1 MKRKMS
7 MELIATYRNE
17 SDGLEALIMDGNE
30 KYNYRIVFRDSDA
43 DATILV
49 RFKHNYFDCMKDIKE
64 FMVDDF
70 IHVEGEAA

>member
-1 MKRKMS
+1 

-43 DATILV
+43 DATIFV

-64 FMVDDF
+64 FMMDDF

>member
-1 MKRKMS
+1 

-17 SDGLEALIMDGNE
+17 FDGLEALIMDGND

-64 FMVDDF
+64 FMMGDF
-70 IHVEGEAA
+70 IHVEGELA

>member
-1 MKRKMS
+1 

-49 RFKHNYFDCMKDIKE
+49 RFKHNYIDCMKDIKE
-64 FMVDDF
+64 FMMDDF
-70 IHVEGEAA
+70 IHVQGEAA